1 MLRART
7 VVGNCANAEGETAD
21 TGRASRS
28 PLTMKNYRRFTI
40 VVFLVALTLAST
52 GVALYVLVPGRMLSR
67 ADDVLVS
74 RAKSTAE
81 YVASYARIGISEKDS
96 SSVHRAAE
104 LAVLDP
110 DLDYAVVVG
119 EWGKV
124 IATATGKFELGED
137 WAAYTDIAFQEDLE
151 TVTAAVIS
159 QNRLVAS
166 VYVGLRREA
175 VRAAARE
182 DGRLMMGFSGFLIFL
197 AICTAAGV
205 FQMKRLSSAAK
216 EWQQRHKSV
225 RLQAGTLQSSVR
237 EHRQNERSLRESESK
252 YKSLFE
258 STMASAM
265 ADLEKMNSNL
275 ERRKAD
281 LEHEVGVR
289 KHAEHALRG
298 YTLRLQLLNSIERS
312 LLEGDE
318 IVDSVRLA
326 LVRMGELV
334 PGIHVSLNESNL
346 PRGTAQIMGLVSKK
360 ETPRKLGQ
368 AIPLESLELGIEM
381 VHRPDLLNET
391 DFTDAERQMLAE
403 SIRSYV
409 NVPLIVQEESV
420 GVLCLE
426 SDEANV
432 FTDEHFSIAR
442 DVADLLAI
450 GIHRARLD
458 DERELYEKELIL
470 SRDRAEDMARLKTAF
485 LTNMSHEIRTPISGM
500 MGFAQVLHEEVPE
513 HLKEF
518 TGLIRESSHRLL
530 NTINSVLELA
540 RLESGSAGLESA
552 TMDLAESAK
561 DVAATLES
569 LAQRKQLTFHLE
581 TEPHALW
588 CYLDRACVDRIIT
601 NLVDNAIKFT
611 DEGGVCIAVT
621 RHPGKGRVTV
631 SDTGIG
637 IGEEFLPLLFDDF
650 RQEQMDAN
658 REHEGSG
665 LGLSVA
671 KKLVDRLGGTISVE
685 SEKGVGTIVTV
696 EFPLVN
702 QEPDHAR
709 TQAVVLVVTSNPDAC
724 EMLALSMAP
733 AIACQQASSL
743 KEASQVLAEG
753 QFNAMIVDVNSALPD
768 ELEAGMQAVC
778 DQHPNLKKLAFAS
791 QITPE
796 DPAHLM
802 EIGFSEYVAA
812 PFEKGEML
820 NALSDEPATPPEPR
834 AVKGWGAG
842 RLSI

>member
-1 MLRART
+1 
-7 VVGNCANAEGETAD
+7 
-21 TGRASRS
+21 
-28 PLTMKNYRRFTI
+28 MKNYRRFTI
-40 VVFLVALTLAST
+40 VVFFVALTLAST
-52 GVALYVLVPGRMLSR
+52 GVALYVLVPARMLSR
-67 ADDVLVS
+67 ADDALVS

-81 YVASYARIGISEKDS
+81 YVASYVRVGISEKDS

-104 LAVLDP
+104 LAVMDP

-119 EWGKV
+119 EWGRV
-124 IATATGKFELGED
+124 IATATGEFELGND
-137 WAAYTDIAFQEDLE
+137 WATYFDIAFREELE
-151 TVTAAVIS
+151 TVTAAVI
-159 QNRLVAS
+159 NDDRLVAS

-175 VRAAARE
+175 VQAAARE
-182 DGRLMMGFSGFLIFL
+182 DGRLMIGFSAFLIFL

-275 ERRKAD
+275 ERRQAD

-312 LLEGDE
+312 LLEGEE

-326 LVRMGELV
+326 LVRMGEMV
-334 PGIHVSLNESNL
+334 PAVHVSLIESNL
-346 PRGTAQIMGLVSKK
+346 PRGTAQIIGLVSKK

-368 AIPLESLELGIEM
+368 AIPLESVEHGVEM
-381 VHRPDLLNET
+381 VHRADLLNEE
-391 DFTDAERQMLAE
+391 DFSDAERGLLAE
-403 SIRSYV
+403 GLRSYV
-409 NVPLIVQEESV
+409 NVPLVVQEESV

-426 SDEANV
+426 SDEPGV

-518 TGLIRESSHRLL
+518 TGLIRESSQRLL

-540 RLESGSAGLESA
+540 RLESGTAGMESA
-552 TMDLAESAK
+552 TMDLTESAK
-561 DVAATLES
+561 DVAGTMES
-569 LAQRKQLTFHLE
+569 LALRKQLTFQVE
-581 TEPHALW
+581 TEPQALW

-611 DEGGVCIAVT
+611 DEGGVGIAVT
-621 RHPGKGRVTV
+621 RHPGAGRVTV

-685 SEKGVGTIVTV
+685 SEKGVGTTVTV
-696 EFPLVN
+696 DFPLSN
-702 QEPDHAR
+702 QAPDHAG
-709 TQAVVLVVTSNPDAC
+709 TKAVVLVVTSNPDAC
-724 EMLALSMAP
+724 EMLSLSMAP
-733 AIACQQASSL
+733 AIGCAQAANL
-743 KEASQVLAEG
+743 TDASQILAEG
-753 QFNAMIVDVNSALPD
+753 EFAAIIVDVNSALPN
-768 ELEAGMQAVC
+768 ELEAGMRALC
-778 DQHPNLKKLAFAS
+778 HEFPNLKRLAFAS
-791 QITPE
+791 QVMPE
-796 DPAHLM
+796 DPAHLL
-802 EIGFSEYVAA
+802 ELGFSEYVAA

-820 NALSDEPATPPEPR
+820 NALSEEPATTTAAR

-842 RLSI
+842 KLSS